1 MAFKSNDVYKV
12 KKPFQDPGRMALSL
26 SLAISK
32 VKLAMMFVAEKISSS
47 GPIQPNGSLSL

>member
-47 GPIQPNGSLSL
+47 APIQPNGSLSL